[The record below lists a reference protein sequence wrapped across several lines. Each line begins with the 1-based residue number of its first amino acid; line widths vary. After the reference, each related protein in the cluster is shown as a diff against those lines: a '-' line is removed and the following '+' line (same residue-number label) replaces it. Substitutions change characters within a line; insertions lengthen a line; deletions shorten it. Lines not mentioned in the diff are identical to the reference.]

1 MNYKRYDMNGYHL
14 HMITTAR
21 FKTIYFAA
29 NFKRETQK
37 EEITIRNFLSDM
49 LTNTTKKYPTK
60 RDLEIAVEDLY
71 SLSAGSS
78 SYITGN
84 YDVISLSGT
93 FLNEIYTEPGMN
105 ETSIAFLMDL
115 LFDPNVENETFDESS
130 FEYEKQLMQD
140 DFESIKDNPNRYSK
154 IRLHE
159 LMAPNLPIA
168 FHGFGYE
175 EDLPSITRENL
186 YQYYKS
192 VLENDVVDI
201 FLVGNFEP
209 QEMKSLIEKYV
220 PLVRSQRESGSHFV
234 ELPIHDEVVISKE
247 TLPLKQSRLAL
258 GLKTES
264 LTDLER
270 KYILNVYSF
279 ILGGGSDS
287 KLFANVREKN
297 SLCYSIHATPTMLY
311 GTVEISAGIEGKN
324 YEKTVSLIKESIQEM
339 KEGKISDQEFERTIT
354 TYLNGCKEVADSQQ
368 AIVSNYLSHEYLG
381 NDLIED
387 KIEKIKSITKED
399 VIQFAQKVHLDTI
412 FLLEGGSNEAITE

>member
-14 HMITTAR
+14 HLITTSR
-21 FKTIYFAA
+21 FKTIYFSV
-29 NFKRETQK
+29 NLKRKTKK

-71 SLSAGSS
+71 NLSAGSS

-115 LFDPNVENETFDESS
+115 LFNPNVHKGAFDEVS
-130 FEYEKQLMQD
+130 FEYEKQLMLD
-140 DFESIKDNPNRYSK
+140 DFESVKDNPNRYSK

-159 LMAPNLPIA
+159 LMAPDLPIA

-175 EDLPSITRENL
+175 EDLPKITKENL
-186 YQYYKS
+186 YNYYKS
-192 VLENDVVDI
+192 VLEEDIVDL
-201 FLVGNFEP
+201 FVVGNFEP
-209 QEMKSLIEKYV
+209 TEMKQIIEHYI
-220 PLVRSQRESGSHFV
+220 PLNRSQKESESHFV
-234 ELPIHDEVVISKE
+234 ELPIHSQLVIEKE
-247 TLPLKQSRLAL
+247 HLPIKQSRLAI

-264 LTDLER
+264 LTELER
-270 KYILNVYSF
+270 KYVLNIYSF

-287 KLFANVREKN
+287 KLFRNVREKN
-297 SLCYSIHATPTMLY
+297 SLCYSIHASPTMLY

-324 YEKTVSLIKESIQEM
+324 YEKTVSLIEDSINEM
-339 KEGKISDQEFERTIT
+339 KDGNITDEEFSRTIT
-354 TYLNGCKEVADSQQ
+354 TYLNGCREVADSQH

-381 NDLIED
+381 NDLIEE
-387 KIEKIKSITKED
+387 KIIQIKSIKKED
-399 VIQFAQKVHLDTI
+399 VIKLAKKIHLDTI
-412 FLLEGGSNEAITE
+412 FLLEGGLHETTAE